1 MAFNGKLALIVGGGS
16 GIGQLAARNLAAEG
30 KIVAALDVNEE
41 GLRAT
46 AEGHDNIHTWK
57 VDVTDD
63 VALGA
68 AVDEVESQLGPI
80 DRVYNAAAIMPLGK
94 LLEQDLDV
102 IKKIMRIN
110 YEGLVTVTQATLPR
124 MIERGS
130 GDFINFA
137 SMAGWVPT
145 MLMGA
150 YNASKFAVVAFSEVL
165 YHENKDR
172 GVKIV
177 CVCPPAVET
186 PLLQQGKDTAW
197 PKFLDVAGFIQP
209 QEALDAIEASLD
221 RGDLWVFP
229 GKTTKLGWRLR
240 RWFPGLIWGQVHKAE
255 GW

>member
-16 GIGQLAARNLAAEG
+16 GIGQLAARNLAQEG
-30 KIVAALDVNEE
+30 KIVAAVDVNEE
-41 GLRAT
+41 GLKAT
-46 AEGHDNIHTWK
+46 ADGFDNIHTWIM
-57 VDVTDD
+57 DVTDAPG
-63 VALGA
+63 VASTI
-68 AVDEVESQLGPI
+68 DQVEAKLGPI

-110 YEGLVTVTQATLPR
+110 YEGLVTVTQALLPR
-124 MIERGS
+124 MIDRGS

-145 MLMGA
+145 SLMGA
-150 YNASKFAVVAFSEVL
+150 YNASKFAVVAFNEVL
-165 YHENKDR
+165 YHENMNT
-172 GVKIV
+172 GVKII
-177 CVCPPAVET
+177 CVCPPAVQT

-209 QEALDAIEASLD
+209 QEVLDGIEVSLD
-221 RGDLWVFP
+221 RGEFWCFP
-229 GKTTKLGWRLR
+229 GKTTKLGWRMR
-240 RWFPGLIWGQVHKAE
+240 RWFPGLIWSQVHKAE